1 MINSHWTDSCH
12 CIKQDS
18 VKAKKKDIKY
28 NEQDVMDM
36 IFIGPDADAISSTRK
51 GKIIHTILLLN
62 TLIIQYVCIESI
74 YFLNKQSLK
83 LTLRMRMSLIRTMTR
98 AMRN

>member
-18 VKAKKKDIKY
+18 VKGKRKDIKY

-36 IFIGPDADAISSTRK
+36 IFIGPDADAISSTKK
-51 GKIIHTILLLN
+51 GRIMISLLN
-62 TLIIQYVCIESI
+62 TLKLVIQY
-74 YFLNKQSLK
+74 
-83 LTLRMRMSLIRTMTR
+83 
-98 AMRN
+98 A